1 MLKRV
6 TTLGPIGDTVM
17 PGTWASLIT
26 AMVIFCIT
34 RLIIVP
40 LVVQILTAFLLALGA
55 FWILWAI
62 GQATDDRSIVIDEVA
77 GMAWALVGA
86 TTPIEY
92 ISAFVLFRFF
102 DITKFAGVGFW
113 ERLPRFW
120 GIVAD
125 DLWAAVITLVIV
137 HGIPLLN
144 SFARQ

>member
-55 FWILWAI
+55 FWIL
-62 GQATDDRSIVIDEVA
+62 
-77 GMAWALVGA
+77 
-86 TTPIEY
+86 
-92 ISAFVLFRFF
+92 
-102 DITKFAGVGFW
+102 
-113 ERLPRFW
+113 
-120 GIVAD
+120 
-125 DLWAAVITLVIV
+125 
-137 HGIPLLN
+137 
-144 SFARQ
+144 